1 MANSKILWAAFLM
14 LGILAYNTFE
24 CDANGGKDV
33 ESQTYSQIRRRLE
46 DNMTVPKNKPKNK
59 PKHNSKTN
67 GGSGEESGG
76 SSGKSESSSE
86 GSGGNSGGSG
96 GSSSE
101 SYNNGGGGN
110 ASTSGGN
117 SGGSGSSSSESHN
130 NGGGGNAS
138 TSQGKVESSNGGK
151 KSGLLFVGAVA
162 AVGATMVAF
171 FWKNTRRVV
180 EVNPHPLTGAI
191 QRRIDL
197 FSDFAGNNDGGARPQ
212 RVMHVVRGMA
222 DDSVMV

>member
-110 ASTSGGN
+110 ASTS
-117 SGGSGSSSSESHN
+117 
-130 NGGGGNAS
+130 
-138 TSQGKVESSNGGK
+138 QGKVESSNGGK